1 MLKETMN
8 EEFNEEN
15 EDLEMEETEIVMV
28 TDVTEDEKA
37 VVEETEVDEED
48 TIFVG
53 TVINCGRL
61 NLREKPS
68 LDGKVICEL
77 PKGSEVMVD
86 RTESTDE
93 WYSVYL
99 ESGLSG
105 FCMKEYIGGE

>member
-15 EDLEMEETEIVMV
+15 EDLEMEETAIVMV
-28 TDVTEDEKA
+28 TDATEDEEA
-37 VVEETEVDEED
+37 EAAETESEEAD
-48 TIFVG
+48 VIFVG

-86 RTESTDE
+86 LTESTDE

-105 FCMKEYIGGE
+105 FCMKDYIGGE